1 MEDQDREGRVSF
13 VMNHLSLIIFLL
25 SSLQELVRGWIG
37 VVVMV
42 VQLEWLVDFTLQF
55 LQDYLLFWRKFFA
68 LLELPLI
75 GACINYSS

>member
-1 MEDQDREGRVSF
+1 MLCMEDQDREGRVSF

-55 LQDYLLFWRKFFA
+55 L
-68 LLELPLI
+68 
-75 GACINYSS
+75 

>member
-1 MEDQDREGRVSF
+1 MLCMEDQDREGRVSS

-42 VQLEWLVDFTLQF
+42 GQLEWLVDFTLQF
-55 LQDYLLFWRKFFA
+55 L
-68 LLELPLI
+68 
-75 GACINYSS
+75 

>member
-55 LQDYLLFWRKFFA
+55 L
-68 LLELPLI
+68 
-75 GACINYSS
+75 